1 MEDTSHL
8 RGQLVVCLYDEDGNL
23 KQHEVTHNLVT
34 QVGDQLYGERAVGI
48 TTLAVPTGMQ
58 LGTGATAAAK
68 TGAGAAIVT
77 YITSSALAFDSA
89 PASSLNGASRRITYI
104 TTWAAG
110 VATNAAITEA
120 VIINQSVA
128 TNSGA
133 AAAATI
139 SRAIIST
146 VNKAAGDS
154 LVITWTHDL
163 LGA

>member
-1 MEDTSHL
+1 
-8 RGQLVVCLYDEDGNL
+8 
-23 KQHEVTHNLVT
+23 
-34 QVGDQLYGERAVGI
+34 
-48 TTLAVPTGMQ
+48 MQ

-89 PASSLNGASRRITYI
+89 PASSLNGASRRITYV